1 MSASYQVLI
10 KMVIKGNVKFLH
22 WLKRSLIK
30 MKKIANVT
38 AADPA
43 LIVSGDGDRIQTT
56 FHDDCCCQP
65 SVGSCPGPLHVSQS
79 SQSNV
84 SCQNLY

>member
-43 LIVSGDGDRIQTT
+43 LIVSGEYRLRFTMT
-56 FHDDCCCQP
+56 VVVNP
-65 SVGSCPGPLHVSQS
+65 AWGSCPGPLHVSQS